1 MHVALATIELLRRA
15 GRYYRAVVL
24 KLTLGRVL
32 LLVATL
38 LVWLSPAPALAQKKG
53 AEADGPKKIA
63 VHVEGEKATTFRD
76 MIVSTVPEGVEVVSE
91 GAFTQALRGAGLRG
105 PMGYSVTSPN
115 QRALLLRVI
124 RKAVKNAGLSGAI
137 IGRVRGGRQ
146 GLEMVTLYVDESE
159 QLPVDE
165 TVSLKGKE
173 EDQKSAIIGALAAVY
188 ADIAPPPEPEP
199 EPEPVDDEPD
209 DEPTEDDEEEEDD
222 DDDSE
227 FEPNQPGSELFSV
240 ALGAEFGGRFFS
252 YNEACSGEDNP
263 CPGEYRTLRPYDV
276 FGVPGI
282 VVGGEVYPAAPFD
295 IVVLSDLGLTVEYA
309 HFFGLSSATEA
320 GDANFGTSW
329 NRFAA
334 GLKYRFR
341 IGDKNDNPFVIGAAF
356 EFGFQNFTFE
366 PEDPGATAIVGEV
379 GNVEYLFLR
388 GGLDARLP
396 IGSIF
401 AIMPS
406 FGFLGPLS
414 TGGQDAAYD
423 RISGASVLAID
434 AGLMFAFVLG
444 LGIEIRAG
452 AEYTR
457 YFASFEPAPTDPV
470 VAGGAQDNLLGL
482 RVGAAYVF

>member
-1 MHVALATIELLRRA
+1 MPCKALLRRA
-15 GRYYRAVVL
+15 GRYYRAGVL

-32 LLVATL
+32 LAIAAL
-38 LVWLSPAPALAQKKG
+38 LVWLSPLPALAQPKAAG
-53 AEADGPKKIA
+53 GDGPKKIA
-63 VHVEGEKATTFRD
+63 VHVEGEKAASFRELV
-76 MIVSTVPEGVEVVSE
+76 VSTVPEGVEVVSE
-91 GAFTQALRGAGLRG
+91 GTFSTALRGAGLRG
-105 PMGYSVTSPN
+105 PMGYAVTSPN
-115 QRALLLRVI
+115 QRALLIRVI
-124 RKAVKNAGLSGAI
+124 RRAVKNAGLAGAV
-137 IGRVRGGRQ
+137 IGRVRGGRG
-146 GLEMVTLYVDESE
+146 GLEMVTLYVDESD

-165 TVSLKGKE
+165 TVSLKGSE
-173 EDQKSAIIGALAAVY
+173 ADQKGAITAALAAVY

-199 EPEPVDDEPD
+199 EPEPVTDEPEPAP
-209 DEPTEDDEEEEDD
+209 DEEQEEEEEDEG
-222 DDDSE
+222 DST
-227 FEPNQPGSELFSV
+227 FEPNRVGSELFSV

-252 YNEACSGEDNP
+252 YNEACSGDDNP
-263 CPGEYRTLRPYDV
+263 CPGEYRMLRPYDV

-341 IGDKNDNPFVIGAAF
+341 IGDRDDNPFVIGAAF
-356 EFGFQNFTFE
+356 ELGFQNFTFE
-366 PEDPGATAIVGEV
+366 PEDAGATAIVGEV

-414 TGGQDAAYD
+414 TGGEDAAYD
-423 RISGASVLAID
+423 RIAGASVLAID

-470 VAGGAQDNLLGL
+470 VAGGAEDNLLGL
-482 RVGAAYVF
+482 RAGAAYVF